1 MLKKDLTL
9 IKEGSVE
16 FYIYNIDQGSIPSKS
31 MNVFYNKKME
41 INRDISTLAINA
53 YSNLYNQK
61 NLIIIDSMA
70 ASGISSIR
78 IIRECKNIKKFFI
91 NDINPGAIK
100 LIKKN
105 IKLNSLN
112 KTPVKIIITQKDAN
126 LLFSEIATNNC
137 KFSNKRQKKPN
148 IISIDPFGTPNIY
161 IDSAFKTIQK
171 VNGLMCITAT
181 DTAVLFGVRPDV
193 CIRKYFAKPLHTEY
207 CKEIG
212 GRILI
217 YYISRIANINKI
229 GIVPLLTFYSG
240 HFIRVFCSSFK
251 NQKEITKSF
260 KNFGYIIHCNNCG
273 YRSSFG
279 NSILE
284 LPKECPLCAN
294 KKSLDFAGPLWIGK
308 IHKISFI
315 KKMLNLNES
324 SKFPNKKRIEK
335 LLSFAI
341 EEYDMPISY
350 FNLHKLC
357 QNLKL
362 TSVPKTKDVIS
373 IIKEKGYQ
381 CSRTHFDFLS
391 IKSDLDLFSLKK
403 VLIDIQK

>member
-53 YSNLYNQK
+53 YSYLYDQK
-61 NLIIIDSMA
+61 KLIIIDSMA

-78 IIRECKNIKKFFI
+78 IIRECKNIEKIII

-105 IKLNSLN
+105 IKLNSLY
-112 KTPVKIIITQKDAN
+112 KPPIKIIITQKDAN
-126 LLFSEIATNNC
+126 LLFSEIATNKC

-181 DTAVLFGVRPDV
+181 DTAVLFGIRPKV
-193 CIRKYFAKPLHTEY
+193 CIRKYLAKPLHTEY

-217 YYISRIANINKI
+217 YYIFRIANINK
-229 GIVPLLTFYSG
+229 
-240 HFIRVFCSSFK
+240 
-251 NQKEITKSF
+251 
-260 KNFGYIIHCNNCG
+260 
-273 YRSSFG
+273 
-279 NSILE
+279 
-284 LPKECPLCAN
+284 
-294 KKSLDFAGPLWIGK
+294 
-308 IHKISFI
+308 
-315 KKMLNLNES
+315 M
-324 SKFPNKKRIEK
+324 
-335 LLSFAI
+335 
-341 EEYDMPISY
+341 
-350 FNLHKLC
+350 
-357 QNLKL
+357 
-362 TSVPKTKDVIS
+362 
-373 IIKEKGYQ
+373 
-381 CSRTHFDFLS
+381 
-391 IKSDLDLFSLKK
+391 
-403 VLIDIQK
+403 

>member
-9 IKEGSVE
+9 LKEGLVD
-16 FYIYNIDQGSIPSKS
+16 FYIYNIDKGSIPSKS

-41 INRDISTLAINA
+41 INRDITTLAINA
-53 YSNLYNQK
+53 YSDLYDQK

-78 IIRECKNIKKFFI
+78 ILRECKNIKKIFI
-91 NDINPGAIK
+91 NDINPGANK

-112 KTPVKIIITQKDAN
+112 KAPVKIIITQKDAN
-126 LLFSEIATNNC
+126 LLFSEIITNKC
-137 KFSNKRQKKPN
+137 KHLNQTQKKPN
-148 IISIDPFGTPNIY
+148 IISIDPFGTPNLY

-171 VNGLMCITAT
+171 TNGLICITAT
-181 DTAVLFGVRPDV
+181 DTAVLFGVRPNV

-217 YYISRIANINKI
+217 YFLSRIANINKI
-229 GIVPLLTFYSG
+229 GIIPLLTFYSG
-240 HFIRVFCSSFK
+240 HFIRVFCATFK
-251 NQKEITKSF
+251 NQEIITKYF

-279 NSILE
+279 NDILE

-294 KKSLDFAGPLWIGK
+294 KIKLDYAGPLWIGK
-308 IHKISFI
+308 IHKINFI
-315 KKMLNLNES
+315 KKMLNLNENF
-324 SKFPNKKRIEK
+324 KFSNKKRIEK
-335 LLSFAI
+335 LLLFAI
-341 EEYDMPISY
+341 EENNMPISY
-350 FNLHKLC
+350 YNLHKLC

-362 TSVPKTKDVIS
+362 TSVPKIKDVIS
-373 IIKEKGYQ
+373 VIKENGYHS
-381 CSRTHFDFLS
+381 SRTHFDFLS
-391 IKSDLDLFSLKK
+391 IKMDSDIFSLKK
-403 VLIDIQK
+403 ILTDIQK